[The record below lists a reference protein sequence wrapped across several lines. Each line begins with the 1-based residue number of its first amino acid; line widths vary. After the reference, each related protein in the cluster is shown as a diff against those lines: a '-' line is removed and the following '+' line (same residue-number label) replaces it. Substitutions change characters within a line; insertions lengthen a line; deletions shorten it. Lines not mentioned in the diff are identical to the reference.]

1 MILNC
6 VWVQLL
12 KCVHYISSSF
22 KGYIR
27 DKLVVTPAGLEDDF
41 QAWYIFV
48 LGLVTEFEY
57 PHPKVFS
64 G

>member
-6 VWVQLL
+6 FWVQLL

-27 DKLVVTPAGLEDDF
+27 DKLVVTPAGLEGDF
-41 QAWYIFV
+41 QFGIYLF
-48 LGLVTEFEY
+48 
-57 PHPKVFS
+57 
-64 G
+64 